1 MQNEVPGRRIEI
13 LTAIMLGLVSVVTAV
28 GAWQAAVWTS
38 DSDRYEQ
45 KSRDARDQ
53 SITQSVIA
61 DYARRADRD
70 ASANAAQYYPSTK
83 STDPVEASFA
93 ELQLK
98 TALGRTTLGFPEA
111 WDAWAASGFDAA
123 HDAML
128 NPDYVISR
136 DKETLSAAYTSTVA
150 IGISDTLRNKAERMA
165 QAALVQAVALFL
177 LGIAG
182 VNRNQ
187 TVRMWILALGVL
199 VFIIGVAV
207 ATAAF

>member
-1 MQNEVPGRRIEI
+1 MQNSVPGRGIEI
-13 LTAIMLGLVSVVTAV
+13 LTAVMLGLVAVATAV

-38 DSDRYEQ
+38 DSDRYEL
-45 KSRDARDQ
+45 KARDARDQ

-61 DYARRADRD
+61 NYDRRADRE
-70 ASANAAQYYPSTK
+70 ASANAAQYYALST
-83 STDPVEASFA
+83 SADPVEATFGT
-93 ELQLK
+93 LQL
-98 TALGRTTLGFPEA
+98 TAALGRTTTGFSAA
-111 WDAWAASGFDAA
+111 WNAWAASGFSASKDPL
-123 HDAML
+123 L
-128 NPDYVISR
+128 NPDYIISR
-136 DKETLSAAYTSTVA
+136 DKDYLSAAYVSTVA
-150 IGISDTLRNKAERMA
+150 IGVSDGFRYKADRMA

-187 TVRMWILALGVL
+187 AVRLWILALGVF

>member
-1 MQNEVPGRRIEI
+1 MQNSVPGRRIEI
-13 LTAIMLGLVSVVTAV
+13 LTAVMLGLVSVATAV

-38 DSDRYEQ
+38 DSDRYEL
-45 KSRDARDQ
+45 KARDARDQ

-61 DYARRADRD
+61 DYDRRADRE
-70 ASANAAQYYPSTK
+70 ASANAAQYYALST
-83 STDPVEASFA
+83 SADPREATFGT
-93 ELQLK
+93 LQL
-98 TALGRTTLGFPEA
+98 TAALGQTTTGFPEA
-111 WDAWAASGFDAA
+111 WKAWADSGFSPSQ
-123 HDAML
+123 DAML

-136 DKETLSAAYTSTVA
+136 DKASLSASYISTVA
-150 IGISDTLRNKAERMA
+150 IGISDGFRYKADRMA

-182 VNRNQ
+182 VNRNPA
-187 TVRMWILALGVL
+187 VRLWILALGVF